1 MKRKNLGLLIVL
13 LGFTTVISGQK
24 WYTVTELAPKTWVI
38 DDHGADNM
46 YLVEGSEKALL
57 IDTGLGAADLESTI
71 KKFTGKPVLVVNTH
85 GHPDH
90 SGANYQFDKIYV
102 HQADI
107 ETAKMFST
115 PEMRKNA
122 GGAMLN
128 GQKPEEADLY
138 KGKEKTPEYITVSEG
153 FEFDLGDR
161 IISVMETPG
170 HTPGSICLLDVKN
183 KFLFS
188 GDNNNTLVW
197 LFLENCRPL
206 SEYLVTLEK
215 QAAQWNK
222 FTTLY
227 PGHGPAMESSFVK
240 DQVECVKS
248 IINGTCDSEPYESFA
263 GNAKVC
269 SFGNA
274 MVAFNPDNL

>member
-1 MKRKNLGLLIVL
+1 MKNLGLLIVL
-13 LGFTTVISGQK
+13 LEFTTVISGQK

-38 DDHGADNM
+38 DDHGADNI
-46 YLVEGSEKALL
+46 YLVEGNEKALL
-57 IDTGLGAADLESTI
+57 IDTGLGAADLESI
-71 KKFTGKPVLVVNTH
+71 VKKLTNKPVLVVNTH

-107 ETAKMFST
+107 EAAKMFST
-115 PEMRKNA
+115 PEMRKSA
-122 GGAMLN
+122 GGEMLN

-138 KGKEKTPEYITVSEG
+138 KGKEKTPEYIAVAEG
-153 FEFDLGDR
+153 YEFNLGGR
-161 IISVMETPG
+161 VVRVMETPG
-170 HTPGSICLLDVKN
+170 HTPGSICLLDVQN
-183 KFLFS
+183 KALFS
-188 GDNNNTLVW
+188 GDTNNSLVW

-215 QAAQWNK
+215 QAAQLNK

-248 IINGTCDSEPYESFA
+248 IINGTCDSQPYESFA

-269 SFGNA
+269 SFGEA

>member
-1 MKRKNLGLLIVL
+1 MKIRKFGLLVIL
-13 LGFTTVISGQK
+13 LGVTTVISGQN
-24 WYTVTELAPKTWVI
+24 WHSVTELAPKTWVI
-38 DDHGADNM
+38 DDHGADNI
-46 YLVEGSEKALL
+46 YLLEGSEKALL
-57 IDTGLGAADLESTI
+57 IDTGLGAADLVSTV
-71 KKFTGKPVLVVNTH
+71 KKLTGKPVLVVNTH

-90 SGANYQFDKIYV
+90 SGANYQFDKIFMQ
-102 HQADI
+102 QADI
-107 ETAKMFST
+107 EAAKMFST
-115 PEMRKNA
+115 AEMRKNA
-122 GGAMLN
+122 GGSMLN
-128 GQKPEEADLY
+128 GQKPADSEIYKVQEKNPVYEAVTD
-138 KGKEKTPEYITVSEG
+138 G

-161 IISVMETPG
+161 IIKVMETPG

-183 KFLFS
+183 KLLFS

-206 SEYLVTLEK
+206 SEYLITLEN
-215 QAAQWNK
+215 QAAQLDR

-240 DQVECVKS
+240 DQVGCVKS
-248 IINGTCDSEPYESFA
+248 IISRTCESQPYESFA

-274 MVAFNPDNL
+274 MVAYNPDNL